1 MSAWLRTL
9 ISVNLL
15 LLGVILPAHAL
26 AAEGERTPR
35 AAPRAL
41 HDRALAEGE
50 VRVLVELALPSG
62 RVAESALASQA
73 RTAFRQEIT
82 DTASRVLSRLA
93 NHRYRLMRRYAA
105 APLIALSVGPSA
117 LKELEA
123 SGVPV
128 KRVVEDRIHKPVLWD
143 SVPLIGADQAWAAGF
158 DGAGQVVAVID
169 SGVDSAH
176 PFLAGKVVE
185 EACYSTTSFG
195 QSTTLCPN
203 GADEQTGPG
212 AAVYCPLELEGC
224 WHGTHVAGIVAGDG
238 TPFDLPIWGV
248 GRGASIMAVQVFSRV
263 NSFILCGG
271 APPCLGAFTSDILA
285 ALERVYE
292 LRTTHSFAAVNMSL
306 GGGLF
311 SSTCDDEPY
320 KPFIDNLRAAG
331 IATVVASG
339 NDGSTN
345 QISAPACVSSAVSV
359 GATTKDDRVA
369 DYSNVAPFLSLFAP
383 GDEIVSSYPG
393 ENFAVASGTSMA
405 APHVAGAWAILKQA
419 APTASVDEI
428 LQALTGTGLPIT
440 DSRAGTGTT
449 LPRIQVDLAL
459 SVLLGETQ
467 DPPALSVTPGSLDFG
482 TVSAGSSADRTL
494 VVQNT
499 GGRILS
505 GTAST
510 NLPFSIASGGTFNK
524 GPNGSQNVVV
534 RFRPTV
540 AGVFS
545 GIVTFTSNGG
555 DFTVAVTGIGAGIS
569 GITPSPI
576 DVASPPATFTIT
588 GNGLANVNLG
598 FGLPMINFVRNGTL
612 LAQARATAL
621 NGSTSL
627 TVPYPTQA
635 TAITP
640 NMPGLA
646 AGSIQAQVWQQT
658 SSTPTFSLIG
668 SATLTVTDSRGVSGI
683 TPSTVDLAIPPA
695 TFTITGGG
703 FSNLGF
709 GLPMINFVRNGALI
723 AQARATALTS
733 TTLTVPYPTQA
744 TAITP
749 NMPGLAV
756 GSIQAQ
762 VWQQTSNTPTF
773 SLFGSATLTVVD
785 TRGVSGIT
793 PSTVDLASPP
803 ATFTITGNGFTAGVF
818 GLPMINFMRGG
829 TLIAQARVTALTATT
844 LTVPFPTQATAITPN
859 IPGLS
864 AGAVQAQV
872 WEQTSGTPTFS
883 FIGSAALTVTD
894 TRPLPGVSSITPNP
908 IDLVDPP
915 ASFTVT
921 GNGFANVGF
930 GLPIVNF
937 VRNGVLIAQARA
949 TALGGSTTLTVPY
962 PTQATAITPNLP
974 GLAVGSIQAQV
985 WQQTSATPPF
995 TLIGSVTLTVNDT
1008 RGVGGITPSA
1018 VDLAAPPA
1026 TFTITGNGFTS
1037 ANLGFGLPMINFMRG
1052 GTLIA
1057 QARVTALTAT
1067 TMTVP
1072 YPTQATAITPNLPGL
1087 SVGSVQA
1094 QVWQQTSSTPS
1105 FSLFGSANLT
1115 VTDTRPAPGM
1125 TAITPSAVDLAD
1137 PPATF
1142 TITGNGFANLGF
1154 GLPMINFVRGGVVIA
1169 QARATALSGSTT
1181 LTVPYPTQATAITP
1195 NLPGLAVGS
1204 VQAQVW
1210 QQTGTSTFTLI
1221 GTATVTITDT
1231 RPVPGVSGITPS
1243 AISLASPPTSFTI
1256 TGNGFA
1262 NLGFGLPMVNF
1273 VRNGGV
1279 IAQAR
1284 ATALSGSTTLTVPY
1298 PTQATAITPNVPG
1311 LSAGPVQVQVW
1322 QQTASGSFTFIGAT
1336 TLTVS
1341 P

>member
-1 MSAWLRTL
+1 MSAWRRAL

-15 LLGVILPAHAL
+15 LLGVILHAHAL
-26 AAEGERTPR
+26 AAQGDKTPR
-35 AAPRAL
+35 VVPRAL

-62 RVAESALASQA
+62 RVAEGALTNQS
-73 RTAFRQEIT
+73 RPAFRQEIT

-93 NHRYRLMRRYAA
+93 KHQYRVIRRYATS
-105 APLIALSVGPSA
+105 PVIALSLGPSA

-123 SGVPV
+123 PGAPV
-128 KRVVEDRIHKPVLWD
+128 RRVVEDRIHKPVLWD
-143 SVPLIGADQAWAAGF
+143 SVPLIGADQAWSAGF
-158 DGAGQVVAVID
+158 DGAGRVVAVID

-203 GADEQTGPG
+203 GTDEQVGPG
-212 AAVYCPLELEGC
+212 AAVYCSLELEGC

-248 GRGASIMAVQVFSRV
+248 GRGASIMAVQVFSQV

-271 APPCLGAFTSDILA
+271 AAPCLGAFTSDILA

-292 LRTTHSFAAVNMSL
+292 LRTTHNFAAVNMSL

-339 NDGSTN
+339 NDGATN
-345 QISAPACVSSAVSV
+345 QISAPACISSAVSV

-383 GDEIVSSYPG
+383 GDEIISSYPG

-440 DSRAGTGTT
+440 DPRAGTGTT
-449 LPRIQVDLAL
+449 RPRIQVDLAL
-459 SVLLGETQ
+459 SVLLGENQ
-467 DPPALSVTPGSLDFG
+467 DPPSLSVTPGSLDFG
-482 TVSAGSSADRTL
+482 TVPAGSSADRTL

-505 GTAST
+505 GTAT
-510 NLPFSIASGGTFNK
+510 TTLPFSIASGATFNR
-524 GPNGSQNVVV
+524 GPNASQNVVV

-545 GIVTFTSNGG
+545 GSVTFTSNGG
-555 DFTVAVTGIGAGIS
+555 DFTVAVTGIAAGVG

-576 DVASPPATFTIT
+576 DLASPPATFTIT
-588 GNGLANVNLG
+588 GNGFANANLG
-598 FGLPMINFVRNGTL
+598 FGLPMINFVRNGSL
-612 LAQARATAL
+612 IAQARVTALTATTMTVPYPTQATAITPNMPGL
-621 NGSTSL
+621 SAGSIQAQVWQQTSSTPTFSLLGSATLTVTDTRGVSGITPSTIDLASPPATFTIRGGGFSNLGFGLPMINFVRNGMLIAQARVSALTSTTL

-658 SSTPTFSLIG
+658 SNTPTFSLFG
-668 SATLTVTDSRGVSGI
+668 SATLTVIDTRGVSGI
-683 TPSTVDLAIPPA
+683 TPSAVDLASPPA
-695 TFTITGGG
+695 TFTITGNG
-703 FSNLGF
+703 FTAGAF
-709 GLPMINFVRNGALI
+709 GLPMINFMRGGTLIAQARVTALTSTTLTVPFPTQATAITPNMPGLSAGTVQAQVWEQTSGTPTFGFIGSAVLTVTDTRPVSGVTSITPNPIDLVDPPASFTITGNGFANVGFGLPIVNFVRNGVLI
-723 AQARATALTS
+723 AQARATALSGT

-762 VWQQTSNTPTF
+762 VWQQTS
-773 SLFGSATLTVVD
+773 S
-785 TRGVSGIT
+785 
-793 PSTVDLASPP
+793 
-803 ATFTITGNGFTAGVF
+803 
-818 GLPMINFMRGG
+818 
-829 TLIAQARVTALTATT
+829 
-844 LTVPFPTQATAITPN
+844 
-859 IPGLS
+859 
-864 AGAVQAQV
+864 
-872 WEQTSGTPTFS
+872 
-883 FIGSAALTVTD
+883 
-894 TRPLPGVSSITPNP
+894 
-908 IDLVDPP
+908 
-915 ASFTVT
+915 
-921 GNGFANVGF
+921 
-930 GLPIVNF
+930 
-937 VRNGVLIAQARA
+937 
-949 TALGGSTTLTVPY
+949 
-962 PTQATAITPNLP
+962 
-974 GLAVGSIQAQV
+974 
-985 WQQTSATPPF
+985 TPPF
-995 TLIGSVTLTVNDT
+995 TLIGSATLTVNDT
-1008 RGVGGITPSA
+1008 RGVGGITPNT
-1018 VDLAAPPA
+1018 VDLAGPPA
-1026 TFTITGNGFTS
+1026 TFTITGNGFAS
-1037 ANLGFGLPMINFMRG
+1037 ANLGFGLPVVNFMRG
-1052 GTLIA
+1052 GALIA

-1072 YPTQATAITPNLPGL
+1072 YPTQATAITPNMPGL
-1087 SVGSVQA
+1087 SVGPVQA

-1115 VTDTRPAPGM
+1115 VTDTRPTPGV
-1125 TAITPSAVDLAD
+1125 TAITPSTIDLAD
-1137 PPATF
+1137 TPTTF

-1154 GLPMINFVRGGVVIA
+1154 GLPVINFVRNGVLIA

-1195 NLPGLAVGS
+1195 NMPGLAVGS

-1210 QQTGTSTFTLI
+1210 QQTTTSSFTLI
-1221 GTATVTITDT
+1221 GAATLTVTDT
-1231 RPVPGVSGITPS
+1231 RPVPSVSGITPS
-1243 AISLASPPTSFTI
+1243 SISLASPPASFTI

-1262 NLGFGLPMVNF
+1262 NLGFGLPVINF
-1273 VRNGGV
+1273 VRNGTL
-1279 IAQAR
+1279 IAQAP

-1298 PTQATAITPNVPG
+1298 PTQATAITPNTPG
-1311 LSAGPVQVQVW
+1311 LSVGPVQAQVW
-1322 QQTASGSFTFIGAT
+1322 QQTGSGSFTLIGTAA
-1336 TLTVS
+1336 LTVN